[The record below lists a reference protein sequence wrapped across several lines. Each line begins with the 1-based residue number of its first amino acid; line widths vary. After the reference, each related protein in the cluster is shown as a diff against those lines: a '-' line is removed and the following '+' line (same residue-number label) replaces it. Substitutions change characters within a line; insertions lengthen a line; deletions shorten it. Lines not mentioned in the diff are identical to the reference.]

1 MMWPKQNSIV
11 IGQSQERECKKVGA
25 YDSHFD
31 TQISKLKKK
40 ANIRNCLL

>member
-1 MMWPKQNSIV
+1 MWPKQNSIV
-11 IGQSQERECKKVGA
+11 IGQSQKREREKADA
-25 YDSHFD
+25 YNSHFD